1 MGIENSFGVAKKE
14 DKKVNLDDVFLF
26 GSFLSGAYAKIWE
39 KARKTK
45 VNIAKE
51 LGINI
56 STLNHWEDGTSFPG
70 EVDKDGKPIEE
81 VLALI
86 ARVYELDIEEL
97 KKAYV
102 ASKLAR
108 EKEKESLKSLKK
120 KGREAPAMEGI
131 WGDGGNKGKRV
142 RNGDTFSRKF

>member
-1 MGIENSFGVAKKE
+1 MGMENSFGVRKE

-26 GSFLSGAYAKIWE
+26 GSLLSGAYAKIWE
-39 KARKTK
+39 KTGKTK

-70 EVDKDGKPIEE
+70 EIDKDGKPIEE
-81 VLALI
+81 VLELI
-86 ARVYELDIEEL
+86 AKVYELDIEEL
-97 KKAYV
+97 RRAYT

-108 EKEKESLKSLKK
+108 EREKETLKSLKK
-120 KGREAPAMEGI
+120 
-131 WGDGGNKGKRV
+131 
-142 RNGDTFSRKF
+142 F